1 MCKVQ
6 GLGLDL
12 CDIGRMEDEVLRSRL
27 LRRCFTGSE
36 AAYISGRGAST
47 AQTMA
52 GMWAAKEAAL
62 KALGTGLSL
71 PMTDIEVLHTETG
84 QPYYSLTGK
93 AAELAGGGTWT
104 LSITHEGG
112 MAAAVCIWEK

>member
-1 MCKVQ
+1 MCNIR

-12 CDIGRMEDEVLRSRL
+12 CEISRMEDEALRARL
-27 LRRCFTGSE
+27 LKRCFTE
-36 AAYISGRGAST
+36 AESAYIAGRGVNA

-52 GMWAAKEAAL
+52 GIWAAKEAAL
-62 KALGTGLSL
+62 KALGVGLAL
-71 PMTDIEVLHTETG
+71 PMTDIEVLHTQAG
-84 QPYYSLTGK
+84 QPYYHLTGQAAA
-93 AAELAGGGTWT
+93 AAEGGAWT